1 MAVNL
6 RCDVKRPYW
15 PPPQVSEQGKPLHDK
30 ILKRLGEKLPSG
42 GTVAA
47 TSEGG
52 ILWRVHWCIGTLC
65 ERGLPDSSADI
76 LAWGGNK
83 WRYATDIDRKRKMD
97 GEPLTIVSP
106 EIYCQLR
113 FGMGSEEW
121 RFARFVRLGEQ
132 VCLKGDEFAAME
144 LGEGLYEYFTVQ
156 GVYQPNIEYGARMKE
171 GRNKPKYS
179 ALARLVDD
187 ALGALGKRASA
198 KDVLHLIQK
207 NHDDKVI
214 QEIEDKVIQE
224 IEDDPAGPI
233 IHWRAR
239 NGREMKTAFKRFQ
252 SLVSERRKKV

>member
-1 MAVNL
+1 MNL
-6 RCDVKRPYW
+6 RCDVKRVYFPMTEL
-15 PPPQVSEQGKPLHDK
+15 SEQGKVFK
-30 ILKRLGEKLPSG
+30 EAIRKRLNERLPSRE
-42 GTVAA
+42 TVNA
-47 TSEGG
+47 TSEGSTWRRVG
-52 ILWRVHWCIGTLC
+52 WCAEILR
-65 ERGLPDSSADI
+65 ERNLPDSSADI
-76 LAWGGNK
+76 LAWGGKK
-83 WRYATDIDRKRKMD
+83 WRYATDNDRKRKMD

-121 RFARFVRLGEQ
+121 RFARFVELGEK
-132 VCLKGDEFAAME
+132 VLLEGNVSAAME
-144 LGEGLYEYFTVQ
+144 LGEGLYGYFTVQ
-156 GVYQPNIEYGARMKE
+156 KVYLPNIEYGARMKE

-224 IEDDPAGPI
+224 IEDNPEGPI